1 MSKWRTTL
9 KKTAFIF
16 PGQGSQ
22 SVGMGLDFYQEYDGV
37 REIFDMAEEI
47 TRINISRLCFKG
59 PFEELTQTV
68 NLQPSVTAVNLACLF
83 AIEKEGVRPDISAG
97 HSLGEYSAMHASSV
111 VSKEDTIRLVFKR
124 GELMHREAT
133 QYTGSMHAIIGLPI
147 HTVEELVGEIQKEGI
162 VAVAN
167 HNTEQQIVITGAP
180 DMVKK
185 VSALATSRGA
195 KAIPLKVSGAWH
207 SELIKGA
214 QEKFGDFMESVNFS
228 TPDRPVLFNVTADYA
243 VNTDDIKSIMVRQLC
258 SPVKWYDSV
267 RRLMAE
273 NVEVFVEVGPGKVL
287 TGLIKK
293 ILPKDYPC
301 KIYTVNSM
309 KQLERFLKQTS

>member
-1 MSKWRTTL
+1 L
-9 KKTAFIF
+9 KKTAFLF

-47 TRINISRLCFKG
+47 TRIKISNLCFKG
-59 PFEELTQTV
+59 PLDELTQTV

-97 HSLGEYSAMHASSV
+97 HSLGEYSAMHASNII
-111 VSKEDTIRLVFKR
+111 SKEDTIRLVFKR

-133 QYTGSMHAIIGLPI
+133 RYKGAMDAIIGLPI
-147 HTVEELVGEIQKEGI
+147 NTVEELVAEGQKEGI

-167 HNTEQQIVITGAP
+167 HNTEQQIVITGSP
-180 DMVKK
+180 EMVKK
-185 VSALATSRGA
+185 VSSLAASRGA

-214 QEKFGDFMESVNFS
+214 QEKFRDFMELIHFS

-243 VNTDDIKSIMVRQLC
+243 MDTDEIKAIMVRQLC
-258 SPVKWYDSV
+258 NPVKWYDSV
-267 RRLMAE
+267 CRLMAE

-309 KQLERFLKQTS
+309 KQLEQFLKQTS

>member
-1 MSKWRTTL
+1 L
-9 KKTAFIF
+9 KKTAFLF

-22 SVGMGLDFYQEYDGV
+22 SLGMGLDFYQEYDSV

-47 TRINISRLCFKG
+47 TQINVSKLCFKG
-59 PFEELTQTV
+59 PFDELTQTV
-68 NLQPSVTAVNLACLF
+68 NLQPAVTTVSLACLS
-83 AIEKEGVRPDISAG
+83 AIEKEGVRPDVSAG
-97 HSLGEYSAMHASSV
+97 HSLGEYSAMHASNIT
-111 VSKEDTIRLVFKR
+111 SKEDTIKLVFKR
-124 GELMHREAT
+124 GELMHHEAT
-133 QYTGSMHAIIGLPI
+133 RYKGAMHAIIGLPI
-147 HTVEELVGEIQKEGI
+147 NTVEELVAEGQQEGI

-180 DMVKK
+180 DVVKK
-185 VSALATSRGA
+185 VSSLAASRGA

-214 QEKFGDFMESVNFS
+214 QEKFSDFIKLIHFS

-243 VNTDDIKSIMVRQLC
+243 ENVDEIKSIMAQQLC
-258 SPVKWYDSV
+258 SPVKWYDSM
-267 RRLMAE
+267 RRLITE

-287 TGLIKK
+287 TGLLKK

-301 KIYTVNSM
+301 KIYNVNSM
-309 KQLERFLKQTS
+309 KQLERFLKETT